1 MSEAAVLPLPVRRA
15 PLSLWGLL
23 RRAGLA
29 VPLTL
34 AGVFALW
41 LVVTNPFPGPDEL
54 EHVSYAAIL
63 QETGRLVP
71 RFESQVT
78 LYRNDLTLWSDRV
91 NYVGHPSPYYLY
103 VAQFLDRALPLD
115 DAIARV
121 RLASLVLLLGGVVAG
136 WAGGMR
142 AFAGDRVAAW
152 GFALGIAWCPEVLTV
167 ASQVNNDAMAI
178 LAGGM
183 AYWAAV
189 RNGAWGRAM
198 MAGALAVALW
208 AKPNAGLEVGLFA
221 GFAWLLAPRRDWRGL
236 AALVAGG
243 VIGLLP
249 TVPIVLRYG
258 AVVPVAA
265 ESIWPVR
272 SMGGFGEYWPVFL
285 ANIGQTWGFMATAA
299 WPLEAPG
306 WVRAASCWAMLGC
319 AGLGGALALRR
330 VSEPGARVAAAAV
343 LAFAVVL
350 PLHLGFAST
359 RLGFSVPAASF
370 RYDLALWP
378 GLLHAL
384 MYAAGAV
391 RRPWARK
398 AVLGVGAAAL
408 VVGWA

>member
-1 MSEAAVLPLPVRRA
+1 MSDAAVLPVPVRRA
-15 PLSLWGLL
+15 PLRLLGLL
-23 RRAGLA
+23 HRAALAAPLALAGL
-29 VPLTL
+29 
-34 AGVFALW
+34 FALW
-41 LVVTNPFPGPDEL
+41 LVHANPFPGPDEL
-54 EHVSYAAIL
+54 EHVSYAAIM
-63 QETGRLVP
+63 QETGRLLP
-71 RFESQVT
+71 RFESHVT

-103 VAQFLDRALPLD
+103 VAQFLDRALPLH
-115 DAIARV
+115 DAVVRV
-121 RLASLVLLLGGVVAG
+121 RLASLVLLLGGLAFA
-136 WAGGMR
+136 WAGGVR
-142 AFAGDRVAAW
+142 AFAQDRAAAW
-152 GFALGIAWCPEVLTV
+152 GFALGVAWCPEALSV

-178 LAGGM
+178 LAGGV
-183 AYWAAV
+183 AYWAAL
-189 RNGAWGRAM
+189 RPGASGRAA
-198 MAGALAVALW
+198 MAAALAVALW

-243 VIGLLP
+243 VVGVLP

-272 SMGGFGEYWPVFL
+272 SMAGFGEYWPVFL
-285 ANIGQTWGFMATAA
+285 ANIGQTWGFLATAA
-299 WPLEAPG
+299 WPLDAWG
-306 WVRAASCWAMLGC
+306 WARAAACWAMLGC

-330 VSEPGARVAAAAV
+330 LTDVSARIAAAAV

-350 PLHLGFAST
+350 PLHLGFASA

-384 MYAAGAV
+384 LYAAGAV
-391 RRPWARK
+391 SRPRLRH
-398 AVLGVGAAAL
+398 AVLGVGALAL
-408 VVGWA
+408 ALGWA